1 MSDYLN
7 ELRDSARQVVAG
19 AGTPMLEDTTG
30 PLIVELGW
38 LLTLVPEELDGLGLG
53 VLEATALHSELG
65 KGLNQAP
72 FLPAMMAIDA
82 LCQSALA
89 DKAEWIGRFTT
100 GDLVTTSLAEPCIA
114 LQDSVLSGV
123 AGVVQSADNASHVLL
138 WTSDEQCVALIDLQQ
153 SGVGLVARETWDTTR
168 RLFDVKLNNLALDSQ
183 VVVASGAD
191 AAKLIARLRTLRDFA
206 LAADSLGGG
215 NAILELTI
223 EHLRTRR
230 QYGRPLALFQALKHR
245 CADLKNILAAAEALL
260 NDSLSRLAD
269 DIDSPEA
276 QLAAKKAKY
285 LACATYAKV
294 TEEALQLSGGIG
306 MAVEYPC
313 HLYLKRSM
321 LNEHLGAGEDHYPDF
336 IAEQFLASLAG

>member
-7 ELRDSARQVVAG
+7 ELRDSARQVVEG
-19 AGTPMLEDTTG
+19 AGTAAPEDTTW

-38 LLTLVPEELDGLGLG
+38 LLTRVPEDQDGLGLG
-53 VLEATALHSELG
+53 VLEAGALHTELG

-72 FLPAMMAIDA
+72 FLPAMMAIEA
-82 LCQSALA
+82 LVQSTLA
-89 DKAEWIGRFTT
+89 DKADWIGRFTS
-100 GDLVTTSLAEPCIA
+100 GDMATASLGEPCIA
-114 LQDSVLSGV
+114 LQGSLLSGI
-123 AGVVQSADNASHVLL
+123 AGVVQSADKASHVLL
-138 WTSDEQCVALIDLQQ
+138 WTSAEDCVVLVELQQ
-153 SGVGLVARETWDTTR
+153 SGVEVVARETWDTTR
-168 RLFDVKLNNLALDSQ
+168 RLFDVKLNNLALDNQ
-183 VVVASGAD
+183 LVIASGTD

-215 NAILELTI
+215 NAILELTV

-230 QYGRPLALFQALKHR
+230 QFGRPLALFQALKHR

-260 NDSLSRLAD
+260 NDSLLRLAD
-269 DIDSPEA
+269 DIASPEA

-306 MAVEYPC
+306 MAEEYPC

-321 LNEHLGAGEDHYPDF
+321 LNEHLGAGEEHYPAF
-336 IAEQFLASLAG
+336 IADQYLASLA